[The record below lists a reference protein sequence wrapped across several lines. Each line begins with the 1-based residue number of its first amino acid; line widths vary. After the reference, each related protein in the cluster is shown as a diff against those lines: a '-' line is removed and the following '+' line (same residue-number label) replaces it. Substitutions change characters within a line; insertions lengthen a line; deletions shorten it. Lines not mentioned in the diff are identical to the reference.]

1 MAYKFQLGT
10 ARMSGALEQ
19 EGAVTVDTGS
29 NGLIAVVPQMG
40 STQYFAQLKY
50 DNVTEG
56 GFFQLAS
63 ASADTIF
70 EVGAFLSGTVMDTL
84 AGTALD
90 FDQNTGEMNVN
101 IDGLSA
107 LGGTG
112 LHQTQDHFIFS
123 DNGTEKKITFS
134 NLEDAIFANISGDAS
149 VAAGGALTIA
159 NGAVD
164 NIMLANSGF
173 HVSGGATSVTAGEEL
188 ALGSTI
194 NFIGTAN
201 EVDVAYSAGSNTFTF
216 GLPNDVTIAGNLT
229 VQGTQ
234 TIIDSATFV
243 VTSSVFFEGTTPDG
257 NEIEL
262 TTADASADR
271 TITLPDLDGHVP
283 LIAGAISNANVTAAE
298 FLLLDGNSSI
308 GTTAVAAGHGI
319 LMNHGGTMAQTSVA
333 TLATYIGNNSS
344 ETVQTLTAASQ
355 TLSVTAGPVVLA
367 NRAAAMTI
375 TLDTP
380 ANHEGKRVVIKKIG
394 NGDVTISPNGSENI
408 DGQPDDI
415 ILESPQAAVTI
426 VSDGSNYFIV

>member
-1 MAYKFQLGT
+1 
-10 ARMSGALEQ
+10 
-19 EGAVTVDTGS
+19 
-29 NGLIAVVPQMG
+29 
-40 STQYFAQLKY
+40 
-50 DNVTEG
+50 
-56 GFFQLAS
+56 
-63 ASADTIF
+63 
-70 EVGAFLSGTVMDTL
+70 
-84 AGTALD
+84 
-90 FDQNTGEMNVN
+90 
-101 IDGLSA
+101 
-107 LGGTG
+107 
-112 LHQTQDHFIFS
+112 
-123 DNGTEKKITFS
+123 
-134 NLEDAIFANISGDAS
+134 
-149 VAAGGALTIA
+149 
-159 NGAVD
+159 

-415 ILESPQAAVTI
+415 ILESP
-426 VSDGSNYFIV
+426 